1 MTYSF
6 APNDEPLYVSEGDY
20 VQFRFKAPNQW
31 SFTRTVTV
39 TIGELVQYWLITTVP
54 EDFTPDPFPFNNVT
68 EAATDTLY
76 TYADGARAGESII
89 TVSGLTPTT
98 QAPISI
104 GSNLGGD
111 INNYAMR
118 LDYDGNGT
126 WDTGWIQSNGTQT
139 VENGAKIQVRLR
151 SSIFPAQPA
160 RLTLVIGTSSEQ
172 WVVQTDT
179 LPRNEPEPFPDFTDL
194 FDQPANTLCY
204 SEVIRIQGLNTTAA
218 VTLTNGGEF
227 AKSSTDATSV
237 DDNGFS
243 VLNGATWS
251 STGTV
256 SNGDYIQLRITSA
269 NGGNSTVAT
278 GLSIGD
284 TINGDTWNVQTGNN
298 PSTSPNVFS
307 FPTVFDALEDT
318 LIASAARPT
327 GGIGGLGVAVPVEL
341 ISTTSSEVKIK
352 INDGSIGVF
361 PATVNNGDTITLYAR
376 SSATYGAFVET
387 QIRVGSRTIS
397 PWQVETN
404 DGPDT
409 DAIFTPPANRTN
421 QIPNSFV
428 SSSPVT
434 ITGINRPITI
444 QRTSGYNALI
454 SIDGD
459 TPVVGP
465 RTFDPAQNTS
475 FYLVVQAADQLNT
488 PESVTISVGTGTANN
503 PFTWTVRTYATVPPP
518 ATNLGVWYSKKTE
531 KFDGYPVGTVL
542 PILKEGVG
550 SYGDLDGGLNDR
562 YPGFVECDGR
572 SLSASQ
578 YWGLFNVIENNYGGN
593 GSYDDVSK
601 TYSGNFNV
609 PDYRNRRLCGVGIV
623 DSSRGNSAS
632 LEISTTG
639 FGINDPGAEGGY
651 WYFDKIGARGSQ
663 PLEQVQ
669 GPNTSLGSLD
679 SDYFSLGTVRL
690 TGLETLEDSVSF
702 EINPIGYSE
711 GRIRP
716 MSAITVAPPQHNHA
730 YISAVVES
738 NSGDPLIRWGQP
750 AGRSMMGTNASP
762 GPEEVGARDEGGGSA
777 SVIRATWNAWLSGL
791 RDFVT
796 ELTAYYGADFS
807 MENFVNQFPT
817 QYPYNQQGGE
827 LLGPPTDFGPE
838 ENDFVYTIDFLTW
851 WISPASALNSAILQ
865 NRGISP
871 DTGTNRWHAGV
882 IDTQPSTFRIDGYLN
897 TASGNETKTHRH
909 LMTENSIGNPNQDF
923 TGGNLDGSG
932 SNSSPF
938 GSGLGGGVDGSL
950 LTFRLWWSGKY
961 VAPGGVKDPDGS
973 EGGSDGQYFGATTG
987 DWSYRQAG
995 ASIWSSPTDEQT
1007 RDEDMIYVSGGG
1019 SGGSG
1024 MRLRITYQ
1032 AWPAPGGGTA
1042 NDTRLRVDRIL
1053 AAGSGYSAGDQLT
1066 TQWWNDQDGTAD
1078 RIVEVAAVGDAG
1090 SGGAADQI
1098 DVRFTQSDIFMDMTE
1113 GEVKFS
1119 SSFKRPVP
1127 DVEMRPQRQVP
1138 IINPFHKTKYIIKA
1152 Y

>member
-31 SFTRTVTV
+31 AFTRTVSI
-39 TIGELVQYWLITTVP
+39 TIGDLVQYWLITTIP
-54 EDFTPDPFPFNNVT
+54 EDFTPDPFPFNDVT
-68 EAATDTLY
+68 EADTNTLY
-76 TYADGARAGESII
+76 TYADGARPGESII

-98 QAPISI
+98 QAPISL
-104 GSNLGGD
+104 GSNLAGD
-111 INNYAMR
+111 TNNYAMR
-118 LDYDGNGT
+118 LDYNGDGT
-126 WDTGWIQSNGTQT
+126 WDTGWIQGDGTQT
-139 VENGAKIQVRLR
+139 VENGAKVQVRLR
-151 SSIFPAQPA
+151 SSIFAAQPA

-172 WVVQTDT
+172 WLVQTDA

-194 FDQPANTLCY
+194 TNQPANTFCY
-204 SEVIRIQGLNTTAA
+204 SEVIRIQGLTTTAA
-218 VTLTNGGEF
+218 VLMTNGGEF
-227 AKSSTDATSV
+227 AKSSTNATSV
-237 DDNGFS
+237 NDQGFA
-243 VLNGATWS
+243 VLNGASWS
-251 STGTV
+251 SNGTV
-256 SNGDYIQLRITSA
+256 SNGDYIQIRITSA
-269 NGGNSTVAT
+269 NAGNSTVST
-278 GLSIGD
+278 GISIGD
-284 TINGDTWNVQTGNN
+284 TVNGDIWNVQTGNN
-298 PSTSPNVFS
+298 PSTNPNVFS
-307 FPTVFDALEDT
+307 FPAVFDALEDT
-318 LIASAARPT
+318 LIASAPRPT
-327 GGIGGLGVAVPVEL
+327 GGIGGLGTDVQVTLV
-341 ISTTSSEVKIK
+341 STTSSDVKIK

-361 PATVNNGDTITLYAR
+361 PATVNNGDIITLYAQ
-376 SSATYGAFVET
+376 SSATFGAIVET
-387 QIRVGSRTIS
+387 IIRVGDRTIS
-397 PWQVETN
+397 AWEVETN

-409 DAIFTPPANRTN
+409 DAIFTPPSNRNN
-421 QIPNSFV
+421 QVPNSFV
-428 SSSPVT
+428 SSAPVT

-444 QRTSGYNALI
+444 QRTGGYNALI

-465 RTFDPAQNTS
+465 RTFDPSQNTS

-488 PESVTISVGTGTANN
+488 PESTTISVGTGTANN
-503 PFTWTVRTYATVPPP
+503 PFTWTVRTYVTVPPP

-542 PILKEGVG
+542 PILKEGVAN
-550 SYGDLDGGLNDR
+550 YGDLDGGLGDR

-572 SLSASQ
+572 SLSAAQ
-578 YWGLFNVIENNYGGN
+578 YWGLWNAIENNYGGN
-593 GSYDDVSK
+593 GAYNETTK

-623 DSSRGNSAS
+623 DNSRGNSAA
-632 LEISTTG
+632 LEISTSG
-639 FGINDPGAEGGY
+639 FSINDPGAEGGY

-669 GPNTSLGSLD
+669 GPTTSLGSLD

-690 TGLETLEDSVSF
+690 TGLDTIEDSVTF
-702 EINPIGYSE
+702 TVIQTGFVEATVGPLNE
-711 GRIRP
+711 
-716 MSAITVAPPQHNHA
+716 ITVAPPQHNHA
-730 YISAVVES
+730 YISAVIES
-738 NSGDPLIRWGQP
+738 SAGDPLIRWGQP

-762 GPEEVGARDEGGGSA
+762 GPEEVGARDEGGGSS
-777 SVIRATWNAWLSGL
+777 SVIRATWNSWLSGL

-838 ENDFVYTIDFLTW
+838 QNDFVYTIDFLTW

-865 NRGISP
+865 SRGSVAGSNRNHS
-871 DTGTNRWHAGV
+871 GV
-882 IDTQPSTFRIDGYLN
+882 FDTQPSTFRIDSYLN

-909 LMTENSIGNPNQDF
+909 LLTENSVGNPNADF

-932 SNSSPF
+932 SNTSPF

-950 LTFRLWWSGKY
+950 LTFNMWWSGKY
-961 VAPGGVKDPDGS
+961 VAPGGQKDPDGS
-973 EGGSDGQYFGATTG
+973 EGGSDGQYFAATTG
-987 DWSYRQAG
+987 EWAYRQAG
-995 ASIWSSPTDEQT
+995 ASIWSNPTDEQT

-1042 NDTRLRVDRIL
+1042 NDTRLRVDQIL

-1078 RIVEVAAVGDAG
+1078 RILQVAAVADAG

-1098 DVRFTQSDIFMDMTE
+1098 QVRFTQGDIFMDMTE
-1113 GEVKFS
+1113 GQFTYS

-1127 DVEMRPQRQVP
+1127 DIEMRPQRQVP

>member
-31 SFTRTVTV
+31 DFTRTVTV
-39 TIGELVQYWLITTVP
+39 TIGELVQYWLITTIP
-54 EDFTPDPFPFNNVT
+54 EDFTPDPFPFNNVL
-68 EAATDTLY
+68 EADTDTLY
-76 TYADGARAGESII
+76 TYADGTRPGESII

-98 QAPISI
+98 QAPVSV

-118 LDYDGNGT
+118 IDYDGDGT
-126 WDTGWIQSNGTQT
+126 WDTGWIQSGGSIV

-151 SSIFPAQPA
+151 SSTFAAQPA

-172 WVVQTDT
+172 WLVQTDT
-179 LPRNEPEPFPDFTDL
+179 LPRNEPEPFPDFEDL
-194 FDQPANTLCY
+194 TDQPANTLCY
-204 SEVIRIQGLNTTAA
+204 TTEIIRIQGLNTTAA
-218 VTLTNGGEF
+218 ITLTNGGEF
-227 AKSSTDATSV
+227 AKSSTNATSV
-237 DDNGFS
+237 DDNGFA
-243 VLNGATWS
+243 VLNNATWS
-251 STGTV
+251 SSGTV
-256 SNGDYIQLRITSA
+256 SNGDYIQLRITSSS
-269 NGGNSTVAT
+269 GGNSTVST
-278 GLSIGD
+278 GLTIGD
-284 TINGDTWNVQTGNN
+284 TVNGDVWNVQTGNN

-318 LIASAARPT
+318 LVASAQRPAD
-327 GGIGGLGVAVPVEL
+327 GISGLGTSVPVEL
-341 ISTTSSEVKIK
+341 VSTTSSEVKIK

-361 PATVNNGDTITLYAR
+361 PATVNNDDKITLYAR

-387 QIRVGSRTIS
+387 VIRVGTRTIS
-397 PWQVETN
+397 AWEVETN

-409 DAIFTPPANRTN
+409 DAIFTPPANKTN
-421 QIPNSFV
+421 QIPSSFV
-428 SSSPVT
+428 SSAPVT

-444 QRTSGYNALI
+444 ERTSGYDALI

-459 TPVVGP
+459 TPVTGP

-475 FYLVVQAADQLNT
+475 FSLVVQAADQLNT
-488 PESVTISVGTGTANN
+488 PESTTVSVGTGTANN
-503 PFTWTVRTYATVPPP
+503 PFTWTVRTYVTVPPP
-518 ATNLGVWYSKKTE
+518 STNLGVWYSKKTE
-531 KFDGYPVGTVL
+531 KFDGYPIGTVL
-542 PILKEGVG
+542 PILKEGVAN
-550 SYGDLDGGLNDR
+550 YGDLDGGLGDR
-562 YPGFVECDGR
+562 YPGFIECDGR
-572 SLSASQ
+572 SLNAAQ
-578 YWGLFNVIENNYGGN
+578 YWGLFNVLENTYGGN
-593 GSYDDVSK
+593 GSYDEVSK
-601 TYSGNFNV
+601 TYSGSFNL

-623 DSSRGNSAS
+623 DSSRGNSAA
-632 LEISTTG
+632 LEISTSG
-639 FGINDPGAEGGY
+639 SGINDPGAEGGY
-651 WYFDKIGARGSQ
+651 WYFDKIGARGQQ

-669 GPNTSLGSLD
+669 GPTTSLGSLD

-690 TGLETLEDSVSF
+690 TGLETLVESLQF
-702 EINPIGYSE
+702 EISPIGYVE
-711 GRIRP
+711 GRIRA
-716 MSAITVAPPQHNHA
+716 MSDITVAPPQHNHA
-730 YISAVVES
+730 YISAVIES
-738 NSGDPLIRWGQP
+738 NAGDPLIRWGQP

-762 GPEEVGARDEGGGSA
+762 GPEEVGARDEGGGTSET
-777 SVIRATWNAWLSGL
+777 IRATWNAWLSGL

-807 MENFVNQFPT
+807 MESFVNQFPT
-817 QYPYNQQGGE
+817 QYPYNQEGGE

-838 ENDFVYTIDFLTW
+838 SDDFVYTIDFLTW

-865 NRGISP
+865 NRGITP

-897 TASGNETKTHRH
+897 TASGNETRTHRH
-909 LMTENSIGNPNQDF
+909 LMTENSVGNPNQDF

-950 LTFRLWWSGKY
+950 LTFKLYWAQKY
-961 VAPGGVKDPDGS
+961 VNEDGTKAPGGGDS
-973 EGGSDGQYFGATTG
+973 TSGGLYFPATTG

-995 ASIWSSPTDEQT
+995 SSFWSSATDEET
-1007 RDEDMIYVSGGG
+1007 RDEDMTGG
-1019 SGGSG
+1019 SGSG

-1032 AWPAPGGGTA
+1032 AWPTPSGTSA
-1042 NDTRLRVDRIL
+1042 NDTRLRIDRIL
-1053 AAGSGYSAGDQLT
+1053 AAGSGYQAGDQLSAD
-1066 TQWWNDQDGTAD
+1066 WWDDQDGTAN
-1078 RIVEVAAVGDAG
+1078 RIIEIAAVADAG

-1113 GEVKFS
+1113 AEVKFS

-1138 IINPFHKTKYIIKA
+1138 IINPFHKTKYVIKA

>member
-31 SFTRTVTV
+31 SFTRTVSI
-39 TIGELVQYWLITTVP
+39 TIGDLVQYWLITTIP
-54 EDFTPDPFPFNNVT
+54 EDFTPDPFPFNDVT
-68 EAATDTLY
+68 EADTNTLY
-76 TYADGARAGESII
+76 TYADGARPGESII

-98 QAPISI
+98 QAPISL
-104 GSNLGGD
+104 GSNLAGD
-111 INNYAMR
+111 TNNYAMR
-118 LDYDGNGT
+118 LDYNGDGT
-126 WDTGWIQSNGTQT
+126 WDTGWIQGDGTQT
-139 VENGAKIQVRLR
+139 VENGAKVQVRLR
-151 SSIFPAQPA
+151 SSIFAAQPA

-172 WVVQTDT
+172 WLVQTDA

-194 FDQPANTLCY
+194 TNQPANTFCY
-204 SEVIRIQGLNTTAA
+204 SEVIRIQGLTTTAA
-218 VTLTNGGEF
+218 VLMTNGGEF
-227 AKSSTDATSV
+227 AKSSTNATSV
-237 DDNGFS
+237 NDQGFA
-243 VLNGATWS
+243 VLNGASWS
-251 STGTV
+251 SNGTV
-256 SNGDYIQLRITSA
+256 SNGDYIQIRITSA
-269 NGGNSTVAT
+269 NAGNSTVST
-278 GLSIGD
+278 GISIGD
-284 TINGDTWNVQTGNN
+284 TVNGDIWNVQTGNN
-298 PSTSPNVFS
+298 PSTNPNVFS
-307 FPTVFDALEDT
+307 FPAVFDALEDT
-318 LIASAARPT
+318 LIASAPRPT
-327 GGIGGLGVAVPVEL
+327 GGIGGLGTDVQVTLV
-341 ISTTSSEVKIK
+341 STTSSDVKIK

-361 PATVNNGDTITLYAR
+361 PATVNNGDIITLYAQ
-376 SSATYGAFVET
+376 SSATFGAIVET
-387 QIRVGSRTIS
+387 IIRVGDRTIS
-397 PWQVETN
+397 AWEVETN

-409 DAIFTPPANRTN
+409 DAIFTPPSNRNN
-421 QIPNSFV
+421 QVPNSFV
-428 SSSPVT
+428 SSAPVT

-444 QRTSGYNALI
+444 QRTGGYNALI

-465 RTFDPAQNTS
+465 RTFDPSQNTS

-488 PESVTISVGTGTANN
+488 PESTTISVGTGTANN
-503 PFTWTVRTYATVPPP
+503 PFTWTVRTYVTVPPP

-542 PILKEGVG
+542 PILKEGVAN
-550 SYGDLDGGLNDR
+550 YGDLDGGLGDR

-572 SLSASQ
+572 SLSAAQ
-578 YWGLFNVIENNYGGN
+578 YWGLWNAIENNYGGN
-593 GSYDDVSK
+593 GAYNETTK

-623 DSSRGNSAS
+623 DNSRGNSAA
-632 LEISTTG
+632 LEISTSG
-639 FGINDPGAEGGY
+639 FSINDPGAEGGY

-669 GPNTSLGSLD
+669 GPTTSLGSLD

-690 TGLETLEDSVSF
+690 TGLDTIEDSVTF
-702 EINPIGYSE
+702 TVIQTGFVEATVGPLNE
-711 GRIRP
+711 
-716 MSAITVAPPQHNHA
+716 ITVAPPQHNHA
-730 YISAVVES
+730 YISAVIES
-738 NSGDPLIRWGQP
+738 SAGDPLIRWGQP

-762 GPEEVGARDEGGGSA
+762 GPEEVGARDEGGGSS
-777 SVIRATWNAWLSGL
+777 SVIRATWNSWLSGL

-838 ENDFVYTIDFLTW
+838 QNDFVYTIDFLTW

-865 NRGISP
+865 SRGSVAGSNRNHS
-871 DTGTNRWHAGV
+871 GV
-882 IDTQPSTFRIDGYLN
+882 FDTQPSTFRIDSYLN

-909 LMTENSIGNPNQDF
+909 LLTENSVGNPNADF

-932 SNSSPF
+932 SNTSPF

-950 LTFRLWWSGKY
+950 LTFNMWWSGKY
-961 VAPGGVKDPDGS
+961 VAPGGQKDPDGS
-973 EGGSDGQYFGATTG
+973 EGGSDGQYFAATTG
-987 DWSYRQAG
+987 EWAYRQAG
-995 ASIWSSPTDEQT
+995 ASIWSNPTDEQT

-1042 NDTRLRVDRIL
+1042 NDTRLRVDQIL

-1078 RIVEVAAVGDAG
+1078 RILQVAAVADAG

-1098 DVRFTQSDIFMDMTE
+1098 QVRFTQGDIFMDMTE
-1113 GEVKFS
+1113 GQFTYS

-1127 DVEMRPQRQVP
+1127 DIEMRPQRQVP